1 MLTRV
6 YQQRRLKHGY
16 ASISR
21 FCLSFSRLSAF
32 VSHTR
37 TIDW

>member
-6 YQQRRLKHGY
+6 YKHRRLDGQRPVTGLP
-16 ASISR
+16 S
-21 FCLSFSRLSAF
+21 LSFSRLSAF

-37 TIDW
+37 YQST